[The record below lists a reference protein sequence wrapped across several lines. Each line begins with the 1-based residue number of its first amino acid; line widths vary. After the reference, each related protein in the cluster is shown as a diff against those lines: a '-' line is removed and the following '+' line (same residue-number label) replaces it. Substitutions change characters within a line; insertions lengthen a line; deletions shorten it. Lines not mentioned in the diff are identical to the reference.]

1 MQRFL
6 ISSVVAQTLAI
17 LALLWLLFGQRDA
30 GDAPAENARSD
41 APEARSATSTETSG
55 VAAAAERTQSGAA
68 APARQQAIDD
78 PTAGLAGTL
87 LFGDVRSND
96 GAAVPEGTLRAL
108 REGDPRG
115 VSCSIDGERG
125 YAIPGLAPGTW
136 SLTVDVPGFRMQRF
150 DLELNGGLLRR
161 DLRLERSFEL
171 KVAAVTPDGVPLA
184 TALTDARF
192 WRIQLGILGA
202 ATLEEP
208 GESLPITAHGSV
220 HDAFGIGA
228 WRDNRFGRGVK
239 LPPEFLGVLEL
250 DRAPPVWVSLVN
262 RHVVVAKQL
271 AQPGQHEVRFI
282 VDPTQVRS
290 TLSRARM
297 CVVDSQTRLPL
308 VGALV
313 GFGDPRI
320 GGGPTP
326 IVGADG
332 LVVCEEL
339 PPGLLELTILAP
351 EHELYHRFVRLDPGS
366 DVDLG
371 VIAVDPKAEVAGFVT
386 DAAGN
391 PALGATVSY
400 VRLDRCT
407 PDAPLGNGM
416 AVRTDTEGRFAL
428 EGVGRGR
435 QLIHA
440 MTVDRTAAATW
451 IVDTSGGALPD
462 LRLQLTPTI
471 AVPVANQ
478 IPDGKSF
485 LVTFHAPD
493 GEPRWRWTL
502 RAGAKHPLPVLPG
515 SYSVEIRDEQ
525 TGAVRAFPF
534 TAAPGAKLRIP

>member
-6 ISSVVAQTLAI
+6 ISCVVAQTLAI
-17 LALLWLLFGQRDA
+17 LALLWLLFGQKDA
-30 GDAPAENARSD
+30 GDARAENARSD
-41 APEARSATSTETSG
+41 APEARVATRTEASP
-55 VAAAAERTQSGAA
+55 AAV

-87 LFGDVRSND
+87 LFGDVRGED
-96 GAAVPEGTLRAL
+96 GAAVPDGTLHAL
-108 REGDPRG
+108 REGDMRG
-115 VSCSIDGERG
+115 VSCNIDGERG
-125 YAIPGLAPGTW
+125 YAIPGLAAGRWT
-136 SLTVDVPGFRMQRF
+136 LTVHAPGFRTQTI
-150 DLELNGGLLRR
+150 DVELNGGLLRR
-161 DLRLERSFEL
+161 DLRLDRSFEL
-171 KVAAVTPDGVPLA
+171 KVAVVTPDGVPLA
-184 TALTDARF
+184 TALTDAKL

-220 HDAFGIGA
+220 HDAFGIGT

-271 AQPGQHEVRFI
+271 VQPGQDEVRFL
-282 VDPTQVRS
+282 VDPAQVRS

-297 CVVDSQTRLPL
+297 YVVDSQTRLPL
-308 VGALV
+308 VGAIV
-313 GFGDPRI
+313 GFADPGI

-326 IVGADG
+326 KVGADG
-332 LVVCEEL
+332 LVVCEQL
-339 PPGLLELTILAP
+339 PPGLLELTIFVP

-391 PALGATVSY
+391 PAPGATVSY

-435 QLIHA
+435 QLIRA
-440 MTVDRTAAATW
+440 MTADRTAAATW
-451 IVDTSGGALPD
+451 IVDTSAGALLD
-462 LRLQLTPTI
+462 LRLQLTATI

-502 RAGAKHPLPVLPG
+502 RPGANHPLPVLPG

-525 TGAVRAFPF
+525 SGAVRAFPF